1 MNTNETP
8 RTDSNTSNTGN
19 NGFIWSSRLA
29 AFAGI
34 ALAVALAVAR
44 WAPVLAAGLEWQF

>member
-1 MNTNETP
+1 MDHNDTP
-8 RTDSNTSNTGN
+8 RTDSNTGN
-19 NGFIWSSRLA
+19 DGFIWNGRLA

-44 WAPVLAAGLEWQF
+44 WAPVLAGGLEWQF